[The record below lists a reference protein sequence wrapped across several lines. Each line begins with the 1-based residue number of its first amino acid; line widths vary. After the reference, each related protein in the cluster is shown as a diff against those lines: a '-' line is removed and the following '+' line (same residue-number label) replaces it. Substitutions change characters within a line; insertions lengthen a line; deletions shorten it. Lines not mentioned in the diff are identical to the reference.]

1 MLSVFVLS
9 VFAVPAVFPVFG
21 AAVPLLADSVF
32 ALFLL
37 VPVFVLSVFEA
48 FALGVAVGVAVGVA
62 ETVGVGVAE
71 TVGVGVGVT
80 RISDLMPSFS
90 ISSLSSEAYLSY
102 ASIRSETDFAA
113 ATTYFP

>member
-1 MLSVFVLS
+1 MLS

-62 ETVGVGVAE
+62 ETVGVGVGVAE